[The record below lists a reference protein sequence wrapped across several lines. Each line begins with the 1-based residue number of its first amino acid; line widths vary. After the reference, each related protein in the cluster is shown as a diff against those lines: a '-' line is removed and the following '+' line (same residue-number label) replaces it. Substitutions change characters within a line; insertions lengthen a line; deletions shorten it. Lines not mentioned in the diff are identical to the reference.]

1 LLPPYSPLVIDL
13 TPTMRELLRHTIDL
27 CHQAGE
33 AILDVYAGGDDMGI
47 KTKLDDSPV
56 TAADLA
62 AHHILE
68 PGLAALLDGV
78 PVLSEEG
85 EIPDAETRHQ
95 WQRYW
100 IIDPLDGTKEF
111 IRRSGEF
118 TVNVALIENGVA
130 ILGVVYVPVT
140 GVTYSGCRGLGAEK
154 IAQGKRQT
162 INTRSIAAAQQQGA
176 IKVVA
181 SRQHGA
187 EEVTQLL
194 EQLDQRLGHTETLNM
209 GSSLKLCLVA
219 EGCAD
224 FYPRLAPTC
233 EWDTA
238 AAQAVVEAA
247 GGTVLGPD
255 FKPLLYNQTESL
267 LNPNFYV
274 LGDPNYDW
282 AALLEH
288 TTVKQADS

>member
-1 LLPPYSPLVIDL
+1 MRDLLQ
-13 TPTMRELLRHTIDL
+13 HTIEL

-33 AILDVYAGGDDMGI
+33 AILEVYAGNDDMGLR
-47 KTKLDDSPV
+47 TKLDDSPV

-68 PGLAALLDGV
+68 PGLRALLDQV

-85 EIPDAETRHQ
+85 DIPDAETRHQ

-130 ILGVVYVPVT
+130 ILGVVHVPVT
-140 GVTYSGCRGLGAEK
+140 GVTYSGCRELGAEK

-162 INTRSIAAAQQQGA
+162 INCRTIATAQQQGP

-187 EEVTQLL
+187 DAVSELL
-194 EQLDQRLGHTETLNM
+194 DQLDRRLGHTETLNM
-209 GSSLKLCLVA
+209 GSSLKLCLIA

-255 FKPLLYNQTESL
+255 FKPLLYNQKESL
-267 LNPNFYV
+267 LNPDFYV

-282 AALLEH
+282 VDLLKH
-288 TTVKQADS
+288 AFVKQSDS